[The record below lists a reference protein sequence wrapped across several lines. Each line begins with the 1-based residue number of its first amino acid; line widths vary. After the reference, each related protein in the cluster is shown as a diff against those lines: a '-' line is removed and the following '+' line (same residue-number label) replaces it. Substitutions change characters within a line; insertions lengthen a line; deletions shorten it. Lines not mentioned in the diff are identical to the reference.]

1 MWFVLTFRL
10 VKVSFTRTIAP
21 TAAANCRKF
30 TARQT
35 PLIRII
41 KIYSQFVQKTMDA
54 SHRFNTSRF
63 VDSCALCSLCCQI
76 IPFRTIVICL
86 PPSVPLHFQPKF
98 HSFLHWQ
105 ANFPAKHTEGRTAD
119 AGRTGFLCTL
129 QIAASQSARFPFTA
143 GARGCQ
149 WQQISYVGTVAY
161 SPLSRNLDFES
172 KRC

>member
-1 MWFVLTFRL
+1 MWFVLTFYL

-86 PPSVPLHFQPKF
+86 PSFVPPP
-98 HSFLHWQ
+98 
-105 ANFPAKHTEGRTAD
+105 FPAKIPLISSLAGKFPRKTHKRPDRRCRPDRFFVHTANHSVPKRTFPVYSRRTRLPMAAD
-119 AGRTGFLCTL
+119 QLC
-129 QIAASQSARFPFTA
+129 RH
-143 GARGCQ
+143 RG
-149 WQQISYVGTVAY
+149 V
-161 SPLSRNLDFES
+161 
-172 KRC
+172 